1 MARVSS
7 NRCNILSS
15 LQWHLFS
22 PTLCLWDA
30 ATHSDHLQTSRQ
42 HVMWHISFN
51 SLSIMTEMH
60 IFLLCILFISYVRCC
75 SSLLMVNKSTCK
87 WRVLSVCYL
96 ILHLLSHLW
105 LFLQVFVVYNVHK
118 KVLCFYVVKHR
129 HIHREEFLWLSYNS
143 TLLSMYLSEW
153 NGFITGQYIS
163 QTGKNNPIK
172 VTVFHFEPNPGP
184 HWEFYLPG
192 WLTVYENF
200 HFTNSMTN

>member
-1 MARVSS
+1 M
-7 NRCNILSS
+7 
-15 LQWHLFS
+15 
-22 PTLCLWDA
+22 
-30 ATHSDHLQTSRQ
+30 HSDHLQTSRQ
-42 HVMWHISFN
+42 SVMWHISFS

-96 ILHLLSHLW
+96 IRHLLSHLW
-105 LFLQVFVVYNVHK
+105 LFLWIFMVYSVHK

-129 HIHREEFLWLSYNS
+129 HILREELPWLSYNS
-143 TLLSMYLSEW
+143 TLLFLYLSEW

-163 QTGKNNPIK
+163 RTGKNNPIK
-172 VTVFHFEPNPGP
+172 VTVFHFEPNLGP
-184 HWEFYLPG
+184 HWEFYLSG